1 MSVANALHATPEL
14 PSDIR
19 WMQWGAR
26 ALVALAVALGLG
38 VAVLWVA
45 KRPALAWRQI
55 QVEGDVTRNSLATLR
70 ANALPH
76 IQGNFLTTDLGRVR
90 AAFEAVPWVR
100 RAQVRRVWPAQLR
113 VTLEEHRA
121 VATWDGR
128 GDWGEP
134 PLERALLNSHGEVF
148 HANLGEVEDEAL
160 PQLAGP
166 NGSEAQVLRLWQSL
180 SGLAGRDERVTVT
193 RLELSGRGSWRAT
206 WASGAAVDL
215 GRGTTEALTE
225 RYRQFLP
232 HALAVA
238 RRFNTDVQSAD
249 LRHPDGYALRLV
261 GIGTQ
266 QTPAKPANKPI
277 PKRKP

>member
-1 MSVANALHATPEL
+1 MSVADALRAPPEL
-14 PSDIR
+14 PSDLR

-26 ALVALAVALGLG
+26 ALFAVAVVLAVLL
-38 VAVLWVA
+38 AVLWVA
-45 KRPALAWRQI
+45 KRPALQWRQI
-55 QVEGDVTRNSLATLR
+55 VVQGDVTRNSLATLR

-76 IQGNFLTTDLGRVR
+76 VRGNFLTTDLAKTR

-100 RAQVRRVWPAQLR
+100 RAEVRRVWPAQLK

-148 HANLGEVEDEAL
+148 HANLGEVEDEDL

-166 NGSEAQVLRLWQSL
+166 NGSEAQVLRLWQTLGGL
-180 SGLAGRDERVTVT
+180 SGQDDRLALT

-206 WASGAAVDL
+206 WSSGATIEL
-215 GRGTTEALTE
+215 GRGTPDELLE

-238 RRFNTDVQSAD
+238 RRFNTQVQSAD

>member
-1 MSVANALHATPEL
+1 
-14 PSDIR
+14 
-19 WMQWGAR
+19 
-26 ALVALAVALGLG
+26 
-38 VAVLWVA
+38 
-45 KRPALAWRQI
+45 LAWRQVQI
-55 QVEGDVTRNSLATLR
+55 LGDVNRNSLATLR
-70 ANALPH
+70 ANAMPH
-76 IQGNFLTTDLGRVR
+76 LAGNFLTTDLKKARM
-90 AAFEAVPWVR
+90 AFEAVPWVR
-100 RAQVRRVWPAQLR
+100 RAQVRRVWPAQLQ

-148 HANLGEVEDEAL
+148 HANLGEVEDENL

-166 NGSEAQVLRLWQSL
+166 NGTEGQVLQLWQSL
-180 SGLAGRDERVTVT
+180 ASLGGRDPRVEIT
-193 RLELSGRGSWRAT
+193 RLELSGRGSWRAQ
-206 WASGAAVDL
+206 WASGASVEL
-215 GRGTTEALTE
+215 GRGTLEQVSE
-225 RYRQFLP
+225 RYQGFLP

-249 LRHPDGYALRLV
+249 LRHLDGYALRLV

-266 QTPAKPANKPI
+266 TTPAKPANKPI

>member
-1 MSVANALHATPEL
+1 MSVADALHASPEL

-19 WMQWGAR
+19 WMQWGALTLG
-26 ALVALAVALGLG
+26 ALALGLALTL
-38 VAVLWVA
+38 AVLWVA
-45 KRPALAWRQI
+45 QRPSLQWRQI
-55 QVEGDVTRNSLATLR
+55 QVTGDVSRNSLATLR

-76 IQGNFLTTDLGRVR
+76 IRGNFLSTDLGKAR

-100 RAQVRRVWPAQLR
+100 RAEVRRVWPAQLQ

-148 HANLGEVEDEAL
+148 HANLGEVEDEDL

-166 NGSEAQVLRLWQSL
+166 NGSEVQVLRLWQTL
-180 SGLAGRDERVTVT
+180 GGLAGREEQAALT

-206 WASGAAVDL
+206 WASGASVEL
-215 GRGTTEALTE
+215 GRGTPEELTE

-238 RRFNTDVQSAD
+238 RRFNTQVQSAD